1 MILEAKAINYGK
13 TKAKAINAKHICLL
27 LNCLSVLLKMA
38 EEMLDEG
45 KVVQLG
51 LGDKKSE
58 TISLLRETRKDLIT
72 KLTFIL
78 NGKIDKEIQEFV
90 QADKSNSQGST
101 KTSNTIITFFL
112 QMVEITDEYL

>member
-45 KVVQLG
+45 KVV
-51 LGDKKSE
+51 
-58 TISLLRETRKDLIT
+58 
-72 KLTFIL
+72 
-78 NGKIDKEIQEFV
+78 
-90 QADKSNSQGST
+90 
-101 KTSNTIITFFL
+101 
-112 QMVEITDEYL
+112 